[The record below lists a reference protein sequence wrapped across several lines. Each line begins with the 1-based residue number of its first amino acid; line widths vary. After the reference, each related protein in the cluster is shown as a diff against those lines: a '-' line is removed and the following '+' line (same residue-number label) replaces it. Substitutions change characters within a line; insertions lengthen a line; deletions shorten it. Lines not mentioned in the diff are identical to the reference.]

1 MTSSELRFSKAAR
14 AIALSVGL
22 VMPAAALA
30 AGPAPANSGKGRYT
44 KQETE
49 VKASQTNLTKPDAP
63 PPPKKETGPVLTV
76 DQFVAQKQQ
85 EIQKFVDAQISKM
98 KRLIQVTQ
106 DDDPQKPDFWFRLA
120 ELYAEKQ
127 RFYFTQARSLD
138 QKIFEMPPN
147 QRGTMQQEQRSYEQ

>member
-1 MTSSELRFSKAAR
+1 MTSSELRFSKGT
-14 AIALSVGL
+14 ILALSL
-22 VMPAAALA
+22 SLATLAPAALA
-30 AGPAPANSGKGRYT
+30 LAATQQTTPSNSGKGRYQ

-49 VKASQTNLTKPDAP
+49 VKASQTNLTKPEAP

-76 DQFVAQKQQ
+76 DQFVEQKQA

-127 RFYFTQARSLD
+127 RYNF
-138 QKIFEMPPN
+138 N
-147 QRGTMQQEQRSYEQ
+147 